1 MDGEWIISGYCRVQD
16 QARTVMVEYEDDE
29 WGFGCDF
36 PGCAYAC
43 DCPVGKQLKELQD
56 QTH

>member
-1 MDGEWIISGYCRVQD
+1 MEQIISGYCRAQD
-16 QARTVMVEYEDDE
+16 QARTVMAEYEDGE
-29 WGFGCDF
+29 WDFGCDF

-43 DCPVGKQLKELQD
+43 DCPIGKQLKELQD